1 MFSRFVV
8 FFRSLSFL
16 RYWFSGSFVVLFG
29 SLGFLCS
36 RFSGGFVVFFRS
48 LSFLLYSGFRR
59 GFFVFLGCLSFL
71 FCSRFGGSFV
81 MFFMVSCL
89 GSGAVSCS
97 SRCLSGAC
105 CISSESSGRQ
115 THSSGNDQS

>member
-1 MFSRFVV
+1 MFFG
-8 FFRSLSFL
+8 SLSFL

-29 SLGFLCS
+29 SLSFLRS
-36 RFSGGFVVFFRS
+36 RFSGGFVVFFRC
-48 LSFLLYSGFRR
+48 LSFLLYSRFCR
-59 GFFVFLGCLSFL
+59 GFFVFLGSLSLL
-71 FCSRFGGSFV
+71 FCSWFGGSFV
-81 MFFMVSCL
+81 MFFMVSGL

-97 SRCLSGAC
+97 SRCLSGAY